1 MRERLTGSV
10 RNKLFGVFAVLAL
23 ALVVVAAVGIWSMRS
38 LGSTAKELAAVD
50 ATAMEDIANV
60 EWRMQAVRGHV
71 VNHLYVYDGDLQKQ
85 DAEAAVIQSLKGEI
99 GQTLEDLTPV
109 VTEL

>member
-1 MRERLTGSV
+1 MRERFTGSV

-50 ATAMEDIANV
+50 ATAM
-60 EWRMQAVRGHV
+60 
-71 VNHLYVYDGDLQKQ
+71 
-85 DAEAAVIQSLKGEI
+85 
-99 GQTLEDLTPV
+99 
-109 VTEL
+109 